1 VVETGRAII
10 VVVVGRGGGGA
21 EGGCVGWYRCSEAAV
36 TDGMVR
42 SIPVDWLC
50 DGQNDC
56 DDVGAD
62 DETNCSSGD

>member
-1 VVETGRAII
+1 
-10 VVVVGRGGGGA
+10 
-21 EGGCVGWYRCSEAAV
+21 VGWYRCSEAAV
-36 TDGMVR
+36 TDGLVR